1 MNWIWVCVKLATTQR
16 KRQKL
21 MLMNIFCVQGMHHT
35 ICFWHKMV
43 CNDWENPSRRTKLR
57 WTRNDKVK
65 INKIT
70 TWVSNKMVKID
81 ADEHFLCIG
90 ESCYM
95 IMERR
100 WNFICTKSL
109 RIASRHSLPHQL
121 LGESVPESLHK
132 HKQVEACVRLFSDWD
147 KSTQP
152 HSYRREICFFCLLPP
167 LFEDLEICLLQ
178 VKKVKSYD
186 ISYFCR
192 QKEAQQYWWPRECS
206 TMITVLDIFTLIYRL
221 QNNSFSSYHV
231 YVCTGVTPCGVVQAR
246 GSGNKTH
253 VLWSI

>member
-1 MNWIWVCVKLATTQR
+1 
-16 KRQKL
+16 
-21 MLMNIFCVQGMHHT
+21 MLHDHGK
-35 ICFWHKMV
+35 KM
-43 CNDWENPSRRTKLR
+43 KFYLY
-57 WTRNDKVK
+57 K
-65 INKIT
+65 I
-70 TWVSNKMVKID
+70 
-81 ADEHFLCIG
+81 
-90 ESCYM
+90 
-95 IMERR
+95 
-100 WNFICTKSL
+100 L
-109 RIASRHSLPHQL
+109 RIASRHSFPHQL

-132 HKQVEACVRLFSDWD
+132 HKQVEVCVRPFSDWD

-186 ISYFCR
+186 ITYFCM
-192 QKEAQQYWWPRECS
+192 QKEAQQFWWPRECS
-206 TMITVLDIFTLIYRL
+206 TMNTVLDIFTLIYRL

>member
-1 MNWIWVCVKLATTQR
+1 
-16 KRQKL
+16 
-21 MLMNIFCVQGMHHT
+21 MHHT

-43 CNDWENPSRRTKLR
+43 CNDWENPSRRAKLR
-57 WTRNDKVK
+57 WTRNVKVK

-70 TWVSNKMVKID
+70 IWVSNKMVKID

-100 WNFICTKSL
+100 WNFICIKSQ
-109 RIASRHSLPHQL
+109 RIANRRSPPHQL
-121 LGESVPESLHK
+121 LGESVPDTLHK

-152 HSYRREICFFCLLPP
+152 HSYRQEICFFCLLPP
-167 LFEDLEICLLQ
+167 LFGDLEICLLQ

-231 YVCTGVTPCGVVQAR
+231 YVYTGVTPCGVVQAR